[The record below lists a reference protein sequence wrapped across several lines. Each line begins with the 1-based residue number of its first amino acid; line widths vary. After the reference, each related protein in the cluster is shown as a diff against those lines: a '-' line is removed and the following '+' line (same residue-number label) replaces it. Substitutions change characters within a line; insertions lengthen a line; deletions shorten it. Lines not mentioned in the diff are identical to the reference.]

1 MPASD
6 DRPRVLGGSGVGK
19 IQVEIFRSSR
29 VPARVVE
36 GFLFCDGRPFSAFCA
51 SRHLTHY
58 ENP

>member
-1 MPASD
+1 MIEQ
-6 DRPRVLGGSGVGK
+6 RVLGGSGVGN
-19 IQVEIFRSSR
+19 IQVGIFRASAVSS
-29 VPARVVE
+29 RVVE